1 MAYFFWQYPD
11 FILSLDPVGTQE
23 HKKKGLRRIFKK
35 SLIHPDQRY
44 IFHHSIPGNDRIES
58 CE

>member
-1 MAYFFWQYPD
+1 
-11 FILSLDPVGTQE
+11 E

-35 SLIHPDQRY
+35 SLIHPGQRY